1 MARILH
7 VPFGQGLKMGVVP
20 RFMPIRHEENIADE
34 LRVRARSELEES
46 AMLMMA
52 AKAGIDPIG

>member
-1 MARILH
+1 
-7 VPFGQGLKMGVVP
+7 
-20 RFMPIRHEENIADE
+20 MPIRHEENIADE
-34 LRVRARSELEES
+34 LRVPARSESEES